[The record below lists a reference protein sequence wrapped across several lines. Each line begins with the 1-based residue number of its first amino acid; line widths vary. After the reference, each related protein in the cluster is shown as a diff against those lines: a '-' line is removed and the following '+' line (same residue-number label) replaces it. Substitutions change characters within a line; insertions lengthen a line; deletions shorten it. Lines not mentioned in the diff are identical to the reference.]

1 MNTSIII
8 DCPECGQKLG
18 IPCHQGTLHVTCPK
32 CHKRWDW
39 PIGSTAIP
47 PVVTVVDDKSLRGD
61 WVARKSR
68 SKRAASQWFEAY
80 VAIIVVVLV
89 SVTYF
94 ATRDLTLARP
104 NPLPRREIVPPKPL
118 PPRKTSAAEPD
129 RPAWNLPPEQPF
141 PDNGDGVFRFKR
153 ATTTSRIRIVP
164 RPGQQ
169 HMVVKIE
176 KWDDPQLV
184 CWFLIRSGL
193 SAETSIPPGSYRL
206 KFACGQRWYG
216 EKDLFGPEGRYL
228 AIDNEIRIPVNTVYT
243 LNMTPTVNGQIRDFT
258 IGARD
263 F

>member
-1 MNTSIII
+1 M
-8 DCPECGQKLG
+8 
-18 IPCHQGTLHVTCPK
+18 
-32 CHKRWDW
+32 
-39 PIGSTAIP
+39 
-47 PVVTVVDDKSLRGD
+47 
-61 WVARKSR
+61 
-68 SKRAASQWFEAY
+68 
-80 VAIIVVVLV
+80 
-89 SVTYF
+89 TYL

-141 PDNGDGVFRFKR
+141 PDNGDGVFRFQTR
-153 ATTTSRIRIVP
+153 DDDQQNSHCPTL
-164 RPGQQ
+164 PGQQ